1 MGVSGH
7 NFFVK
12 EFFLMSSA
20 ADYNITIN
28 NNADYTRTFLV
39 KTNGSVTNISGH
51 SFAGKLRQ
59 HHTNTASIDFT
70 TAIVDASAGTFSATL
85 TDTTT
90 ATMTAGTWR
99 YDIVM
104 TDASGIKT
112 KLLQGTAEVVPGI
125 V

>member
-20 ADYNITIN
+20 ANYNITIN
-28 NNADYTRTFLV
+28 QNADYTRTFQV

-51 SFAGKLRQ
+51 SFAGKIKQ
-59 HHTNTASIDFT
+59 HHTSTVSVDFT
-70 TAIVDASAGTFSATL
+70 TAIVDASAGTFSVTL

-90 ATMTAGTWR
+90 ATLTPGIYE

-104 TDASGIKT
+104 TDGSGIKT
-112 KLLQGTAEVVPGI
+112 RLLQGTAEVVAGI